1 MYRYRTEKFG
11 TTLEVNLFPTEE
23 EENGNELA
31 EYADSDF
38 PALDAL
44 INRRAAEGGEL
55 VTYTHAAGKYNVIGH
70 YLLTF
75 RKELPEAAE
84 K

>member
-1 MYRYRTEKFG
+1 MYRNRTEKFG
-11 TTLEVNLFPTEE
+11 TTLEENLFPTEE

-38 PALDAL
+38 PAL

-55 VTYTHAAGKYNVIGH
+55 VTYTHVAGKYNVIGH

-75 RKELPEAAE
+75 RKKLPEAAE